1 LRTVGNTKIGGCE
14 GSEGGIYM
22 KYELLLLDIFIYTGL
37 LYGIINKIAISI
49 KLFYL
54 AKWIDFL

>member
-1 LRTVGNTKIGGCE
+1 
-14 GSEGGIYM
+14 M

-37 LYGIINKIAISI
+37 INGIINKIAQSI